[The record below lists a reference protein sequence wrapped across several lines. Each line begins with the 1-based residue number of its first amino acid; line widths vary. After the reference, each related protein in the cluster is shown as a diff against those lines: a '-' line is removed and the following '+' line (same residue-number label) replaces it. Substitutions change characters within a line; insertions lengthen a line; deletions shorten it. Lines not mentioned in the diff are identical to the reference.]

1 MAKGSKQPVAQVRAA
16 QLSSCRAAGTDND
29 PVSAVAILAG
39 QGEKFSLF
47 PPQFRNLAA
56 GNDLHIA
63 PLLQCQAQ
71 HVDHAVGAVT
81 VGIDSPALLRRGQQ
95 SQAVKKRQGALHAE
109 FLQGKAA
116 KLRRLAV
123 VMGRR

>member
-1 MAKGSKQPVAQVRAA
+1 MAERGKEPVAQVRAA

-71 HVDHAVGAVT
+71 HVDHAVGT
-81 VGIDSPALLRRGQQ
+81 VAAGIDSPAVLRRGQQ
-95 SQAVKKRQGALHAE
+95 TQIAEERQGALHAE